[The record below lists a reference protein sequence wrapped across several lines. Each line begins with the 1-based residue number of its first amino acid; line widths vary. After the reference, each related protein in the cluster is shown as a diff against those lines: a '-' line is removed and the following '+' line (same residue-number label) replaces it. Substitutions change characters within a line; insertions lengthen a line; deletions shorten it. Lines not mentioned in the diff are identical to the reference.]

1 MTQMISENTASQS
14 EAPVPTGPTLLRRMR
29 PMATTV
35 GVSFGIVG
43 LQLAQ
48 GILLARL
55 LGPQGRG
62 EYAAAV
68 LYSQILVF
76 VGLFGAVEIVCR
88 YAANGKIDRTSL
100 RKSAGR
106 LALITGV
113 ATTIIGIFC
122 TIVGMPGDKRYL
134 LPLALVC
141 AFSVLGQHATL
152 VLSAVDRGAGDFARY
167 NRLRL
172 VAAGMLPLL
181 LTIWALIAE
190 TTLLSTCVL
199 LVVATFFSTLSC
211 LLGIK
216 DQAGVS
222 SAPKATQLLREGRPY
237 GVSMIATDLLDRLDL
252 LLVLWLA
259 GIVTQGFYNAM
270 IPVAYPL
277 TVIPNTL
284 GMFLFNAG
292 AKEGGGLSVS
302 RFRHIIALSML
313 IQTVT
318 TLAFLALVSPVVTF
332 VYGVEF
338 APAISFAMWLAPVA
352 AIKGIV
358 QGLES
363 YLKGRG
369 QPMATIRIR
378 VLSAVFMLVA
388 IAFLYPVTSIFAI
401 IQGSLLGQVVC
412 LIGLSIIVYQD
423 AVQCDRS
430 RVSNANDATQTISS
444 TEQV

>member
-1 MTQMISENTASQS
+1 MTQMISENAVSQP
-14 EAPVPTGPTLLRRMR
+14 EARVPHGPSWLRRIR

-43 LQLAQ
+43 LHLAQ

-68 LYSQILVF
+68 LYSQLLVF
-76 VGLFGAVEIVCR
+76 VGLFGAIEIVCR
-88 YAANGKIDRTSL
+88 YAANDKIDRQSL
-100 RKSAGR
+100 RGSAAR

-113 ATTIIGIFC
+113 ATTLLCIVC
-122 TIVGMPGDKRYL
+122 TVVGLPGDKRYL
-134 LPLALVC
+134 LPLAIVC

-152 VLSAVDRGAGDFARY
+152 VLSAVDRGADDFARY

-172 VAAGMLPLL
+172 IAAGMFPLL
-181 LTIWALIAE
+181 LTIWAFVAP

-199 LVVATFFSTLSC
+199 LVVATVLSTLPC
-211 LLGIK
+211 LLGMK

-222 SAPKATQLLREGRPY
+222 PAPKATQLLREGRPY
-237 GVSMIATDLLDRLDL
+237 GVSMIATDLLERLDL

-284 GMFLFNAG
+284 GMYLFNAG
-292 AKEGGGLSVS
+292 AKEGGGLSVP
-302 RFRHIIALSML
+302 RFRQILALL
-313 IQTVT
+313 LLTQTIT
-318 TLAFLALVSPVVTF
+318 TLAFLALVGPVVTF

-338 APAISFAMWLAPVA
+338 APAVIFAMWLAPVA

-378 VLSAVFMLVA
+378 ILSAVVMLVA
-388 IAFLYPVTSIFAI
+388 IMFLYPFTNIFAI

-412 LIGLSIIVYQD
+412 LMGLSTIVYQD
-423 AVQCDRS
+423 AEQCDRS
-430 RVSNANDATQTISS
+430 RVSIDNDDTQTLSS
-444 TEQV
+444 TEHV